1 MNPRAF
7 ALVLVLASLLVAV
20 RLVLDGDGARGERAA
35 PPSQEAATLLELRSV
50 PEPSGVV
57 FHPARGTLFVV
68 DDGGV
73 LCEFTPDGRVVRQAL
88 VRDADFEGITV
99 DPSTGL
105 LYIAVEGAE
114 SLLEVDPETLGAL
127 REFALPRAFEGRTLM
142 KEGGQGIEAVT
153 FVPDDAHPDGGTFF
167 VANQSMRLDRRPED
181 LSVVVEAE
189 LPLRSAGA
197 EPGAARILRYF
208 LPGVVDLAALHF
220 DAERNVLL
228 AASDATDRLLV
239 LAMDGRLLASRD
251 LPGQDQE
258 GIAVDTTGTLFIAQ
272 DSGGVLKVEFD
283 WQALFESLEQGG
295 DF

>member
-1 MNPRAF
+1 MNARAF
-7 ALVLVLASLLVAV
+7 ALVLVLAVLLVAV
-20 RLVLDGDGARGERAA
+20 RLVLDGGEARDDRAA
-35 PPSQEAATLLELRSV
+35 PPTQEAATLLKLRSV
-50 PEPSGVV
+50 AEPSGVV
-57 FHPARGTLFVV
+57 FHPARRTLFVV

-105 LYIAVEGAE
+105 LYIAIEGAE
-114 SLLEVDPETLGAL
+114 SLLEVDPETFEAL

-142 KEGGQGIEAVT
+142 KAGGQGIEAVT
-153 FVPDDAHPDGGTFF
+153 FVPDDAHPHGGTFF
-167 VANQSMRLDRRPED
+167 VANQSMRLDRIPED
-181 LSVVVEAE
+181 LSVIVEAE

-208 LPGVVDLAALHF
+208 LPGVADIAGLHF
-220 DAERNVLL
+220 DAKRHVIL

-239 LAMDGRLLASRD
+239 LAPDGRLLASRD

-258 GIAVDTTGTLFIAQ
+258 GITVDSTGALFIAQ
-272 DSGGVLKVEFD
+272 DSGGVLRLEPGWDDPFEG
-283 WQALFESLEQGG
+283 ALPDG

>member
-1 MNPRAF
+1 MNTRAF
-7 ALVLVLASLLVAV
+7 AFVLVLAALLVAV
-20 RLVLDGDGARGERAA
+20 RLVLGGGEAQGDRAA
-35 PPSQEAATLLELRSV
+35 PAAQEAGTLLELRSV
-50 PEPSGVV
+50 AEPSGIV

-73 LCEFTPDGRVVRQAL
+73 LCEFTPDGRVVRQAPL
-88 VRDADFEGITV
+88 RDADFEGITI

-105 LYIAVEGAE
+105 LYIAIEGAE
-114 SLLEVDPETLGAL
+114 SLLEVDPETFGTL

-153 FVPDDAHPDGGTFF
+153 FVPDDAHPHGGTFF

-181 LSVVVEAE
+181 LSVIVEAE

-208 LPGVVDLAALHF
+208 LPGVADVAGLHF
-220 DAERNVLL
+220 DAERRVLL

-239 LAMDGRLLASRD
+239 LALDGRLLASRD

-258 GIAVDTTGTLFIAQ
+258 GIAVDSTGRLFIAQ
-272 DSGGVLKVEFD
+272 DSGGVLRVEPGWD
-283 WQALFESLEQGG
+283 DRFESALPDG